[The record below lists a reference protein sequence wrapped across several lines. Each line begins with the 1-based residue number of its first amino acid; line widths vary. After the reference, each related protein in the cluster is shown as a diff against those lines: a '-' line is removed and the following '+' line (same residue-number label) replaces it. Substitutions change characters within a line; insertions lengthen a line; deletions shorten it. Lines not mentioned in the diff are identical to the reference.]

1 MIDWGSF
8 LLVSIA
14 SLSFTL
20 VIVATFS
27 LGVRLLTNAQ
37 NLVPQAKKGKKNAV
51 QSEALNRIAAYMLF
65 AICFSALLYGIYLVI
80 PGFHK

>member
-8 LLVSIA
+8 LLVAVA
-14 SLSFTL
+14 SLAFTL
-20 VIVATFS
+20 IIVSTFS

-51 QSEALNRIAAYMLF
+51 QSEALNRIASYMLF
-65 AICFSALLYGIYLVI
+65 AVCFSALIYGIYLVI

>member
-1 MIDWGSF
+1 MIDWNSF
-8 LLVSIA
+8 LIVAAA
-14 SLSFTL
+14 SLAFTL

-37 NLVPQAKKGKKNAV
+37 HMVADAKKGKKKAI
-51 QSEALNRIAAYMLF
+51 QSEALNRMVSYMLF
-65 AICFSALLYGIYLVI
+65 ASCAAALIYGIYLVI